1 MRRKRVRP
9 KILKN
14 IEGVKVGYRWGEKS
28 FLCVEV
34 EGLWGERKAD
44 EDIGNV
50 NPSRFG
56 TLVRI

>member
-1 MRRKRVRP
+1 
-9 KILKN
+9 
-14 IEGVKVGYRWGEKS
+14 
-28 FLCVEV
+28 VEV